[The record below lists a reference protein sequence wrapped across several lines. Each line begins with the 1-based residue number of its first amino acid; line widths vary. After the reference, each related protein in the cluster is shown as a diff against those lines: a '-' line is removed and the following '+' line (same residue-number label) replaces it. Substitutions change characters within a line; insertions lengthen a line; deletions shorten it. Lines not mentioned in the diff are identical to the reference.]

1 MSSKPS
7 PAEIDAALETLARA
21 LAPHIA
27 PLVKELLDGSVTA
40 PNPAPASEA
49 ELQALVGK
57 LSPDVAADS
66 LFLLDAL
73 QSERREIDSI
83 TLADRA
89 GVSTREVSARIIR
102 PLQGLVD
109 ALLLGDPWT
118 ATRAAPSGGLGA
130 RTVWRTADQDTV
142 RVLYEA
148 LKEISQ
154 APPARTARADL
165 APRRVLPTAVFP
177 YAPEYAEGAE
187 QEGEGWSSCL
197 RDSEPGSRAVIYRVH
212 SEQGIVAL
220 FDVEEWPKADRE
232 WGYGTDGYFI
242 PIKPA
247 ISRAKLLA
255 DAALEPVFRHIQG
268 RRRLPAAAQAA
279 LAEMIEKETGER
291 LPDHWLTRR
300 SRKSEKTR

>member
-1 MSSKPS
+1 VSRRPS

-27 PLVKELLDGSVTA
+27 PLVKELLDGSVTP
-40 PNPAPASEA
+40 PNSAPASGV
-49 ELQALVGK
+49 ELEALVGN

-66 LFLLDAL
+66 LFLLEAL

-102 PLQGLVD
+102 PLQGVVD
-109 ALLLGDPWT
+109 ALRLGDPWT

-130 RTVWRTADQDTV
+130 RTVWRSADHDTV
-142 RVLYEA
+142 RLLYEA
-148 LKEISQ
+148 LK
-154 APPARTARADL
+154 RTSPSVPTSTAKQDL
-165 APRRVLPTAVFP
+165 SPRRVLPSAVFP
-177 YAPEYAEGAE
+177 YSPEYARGAE
-187 QEGEGWSSCL
+187 EEGEGWSSCL

-212 SEQGIVAL
+212 SEQGVVAL
-220 FDVEEWPKADRE
+220 FDIEKWPKQDRE
-232 WGYGTDGYFI
+232 WGYGTDGYFA

-255 DAALEPVFRHIQG
+255 DPVLEPVFRHIQG
-268 RRRLPAAAQAA
+268 RRRLPAGAQAA
-279 LAEMIEKETGER
+279 LAELIEKETGER
-291 LPDHWLTRR
+291 LPDHSLTRR
-300 SRKSEKTR
+300 SKTSKKTR